1 MFKNRKEAGIKLSNK
16 LLDYKDQDFIVL
28 AIPRG
33 GVIVGKE
40 ISDKL
45 NLKLDLI
52 LSRKLRDKI
61 DSNVIIGAVSPDRSF
76 ILDNEKIKK
85 FDIKE
90 DYIKIILRIESLEIE
105 RRNMKYKG
113 NRNFLN
119 VENKNIILVDDGI
132 STGNTMEVTLKFL
145 KKMKPKKIIVAIPL
159 LPKNLI
165 EKIKTFCDNLIY
177 IETSENTEIKDNYKN
192 FNKIMDD
199 DVIKI
204 LNKNK

>member
-76 ILDNEKIKK
+76 ILDKEKIKK

-113 NRNFLN
+113 NRNFPN